1 MNRCSVLENTVVSN
15 PVHVKMPREISV
27 RALYISC
34 FSMLFSILKFSA
46 SRNSLDSTLAILQ
59 AATSEKETET
69 EVSAEYFQT

>member
-27 RALYISC
+27 RALYIPC